1 MSPFLVL
8 AWSGITLVFGAT
20 PNRWVRSE
28 VGSDASL
35 EEEQLAE
42 LEERRSKPASSVHHH
57 RKKHASH
64 KKAAEHQLDKPAAE
78 TEQTDDAKRVK
89 PSAAATATGA
99 KQPDAVANSTLTAT
113 EVNDLLE
120 KIEALQGKLSKK
132 QVTDSKTWG
141 KMFIWTKNVS
151 TDGTGAIYFH
161 CLKRFGAYV
170 MWELPVGSPISPP
183 NQPCTAFYVKKF
195 QSSVKTSDTESYI
208 DNGICTRD
216 DWCLNGLKISSAES
230 RTHGSMTSGR
240 TAKEAVKFDIIAGST
255 RSLRVSFNTAA
266 SGFPVDG
273 AIAPEG
279 WQCMKQLRTP
289 ADVLLPDTGLKVT
302 SDESL
307 CAQVDIGWI
316 E

>member
-8 AWSGITLVFGAT
+8 AWSGITLVFGTT
-20 PNRWVRSE
+20 PSRWVRSE

-42 LEERRSKPASSVHHH
+42 LEERRSKPASSAHHH

-64 KKAAEHQLDKPAAE
+64 KKAAEHQLDNAE
-78 TEQTDDAKRVK
+78 

-99 KQPDAVANSTLTAT
+99 KQPDAAANSTLTAT

-170 MWELPVGSPISPP
+170 MWELPVGSPFSPP

-195 QSSVKTSDTESYI
+195 QSSVKTSDNESYI

-216 DWCLNGLKISSAES
+216 DWCLNGLNISSAEA

-266 SGFPVDG
+266 SGFPAG
-273 AIAPEG
+273 AAVAPEG
-279 WQCMKQLRTP
+279 WQCVKQLRTP

>member
-35 EEEQLAE
+35 EDEQLAE
-42 LEERRSKPASSVHHH
+42 LTERRSKPGLSAHHH
-57 RKKHASH
+57 QGKHASH
-64 KKAAEHQLDKPAAE
+64 KKAAEI
-78 TEQTDDAKRVK
+78 EQTDDAKRAE
-89 PSAAATATGA
+89 PPAAAKAAGA
-99 KQPDAVANSTLTAT
+99 KQPDAVVANSTLTAT
-113 EVNDLLE
+113 EVTDLLE

-141 KMFIWTKNVS
+141 KMLIWTKNVS
-151 TDGTGAIYFH
+151 TDGTGNVYFH

-195 QSSVKTSDTESYI
+195 QSSVKTSDNESYI

-230 RTHGSMTSGR
+230 RTHGSMTTGR
-240 TAKEAVKFDIIAGST
+240 TAKEGVKFDIIAGST

-266 SGFPVDG
+266 SGFPADG

-279 WQCMKQLRTP
+279 WQCMKQLTTP
-289 ADVLLPDTGLKVT
+289 ADVMLPDTGLKVT

-307 CAQVDIGWI
+307 CAQVDIGWV